1 MKKFISL
8 FFLLLVSVFS
18 LQAEAIV
25 LYRLP
30 LDYVPYPINAWYDR
44 SPAGDGISTRFD
56 GVNIP
61 NYPINGKN
69 YFHDGHKGVDFGVST
84 GTSVKVAA
92 GGVVYAKVDYCT
104 DPYSATCGNGFGYH
118 VKIRH
123 STAVDSYPKVS
134 VSAHLSSVSVALNAN
149 VSCGQQVGLSG
160 NTGRST
166 GPHLHFEL
174 WNDSTATARIDPFI
188 DYWYY
193 QTFVSDPLRPG
204 YTTYY
209 PYITCYQ

>member
-1 MKKFISL
+1 MKKFIGLLVLL
-8 FFLLLVSVFS
+8 FVSVFS
-18 LQAEAIV
+18 IQAEAAV
-25 LYRLP
+25 YYRLP

-92 GGVVYAKVDYCT
+92 GGLVYNLTTGCLVGDTA
-104 DPYSATCGNGFGYH
+104 CGGGFGNN

-123 STAVDSYPKVS
+123 STAIDSYPKVS
-134 VSAHLSSVSVALNAN
+134 ISAHLSIVSVALNAT
-149 VSCGQQVGLSG
+149 VTCGQQVGLSG
-160 NTGRST
+160 NTGSSS

-174 WNDSTATARIDPFI
+174 WQNDSIGQRIDPFI

-193 QTFVSDPLRPG
+193 QTFVADPLRPG
-204 YTTYY
+204 YTTFY
-209 PYITCYQ
+209 PYTTCYQ